1 MAGAVIRIRHRSRA
15 MIPERIAIVALITAV
30 VVAPIAMI
38 AAVVDFAA
46 IVSRILVIA
55 AAMIAV
61 SHRVNCATPE
71 GGGQKRLADITF
83 RSTSGGR
90 RHRSFAGMCFEVTP

>member
-1 MAGAVIRIRHRSRA
+1 MAGVVIRIRHRSRA

-38 AAVVDFAA
+38 AAVVDFAPV
-46 IVSRILVIA
+46 VSRLLVIA

-71 GGGQKRLADITF
+71 GGGQKRENEDMF
-83 RSTSGGR
+83 HVDTSYVLHR
-90 RHRSFAGMCFEVTP
+90 R